1 MRKLLTEACL
11 SLLMLETVVE
21 EEEEISEVAGFVATK
36 LLIVGSCENAN
47 TRAVGHAHV
56 ITHQPLVHGFH
67 SRQDATSKG
76 RLCHYRHREPCQRLF
91 RSVISAASRSPRH
104 LYQLPSVDLES
115 PSCQKLLR
123 VSTKP

>member
-56 ITHQPLVHGFH
+56 ITHSLLCTDSTRVKTRRRKGVYVITDIVSLANVFSDLSFPPHPGHRDTCISYHRLIW
-67 SRQDATSKG
+67 SRHHA
-76 RLCHYRHREPCQRLF
+76 RNC
-91 RSVISAASRSPRH
+91 
-104 LYQLPSVDLES
+104 
-115 PSCQKLLR
+115 
-123 VSTKP
+123 